1 MTGTLLLK
9 DRVALVTGGGS
20 GLGLGMATAM
30 ARHGAAVV
38 LACRRPE
45 TGEPAAAALR
55 DTGYDARCVRCDV
68 TSAED
73 LEAAV
78 ASTVTTHGRLDCL
91 VHNAVAPP
99 GPPGPVEEVDLD
111 RWEALVATSLRAV
124 FDGARAAYPYLR
136 AAGGSMVLM
145 TSASGM
151 EGSAS
156 LPAYAMVKAAQRA
169 LAKGLAVE
177 WGPDGIRVNCIAPLG
192 LTGALSA
199 ACEANPVLEERLVRR
214 TPLGRL
220 GDPVEDVGPAAVF
233 LASDLARY
241 VTGQTLVVDGGGFL
255 GL

>member
-1 MTGTLLLK
+1 VTGTLLLR
-9 DRVALVTGGGS
+9 DRVALITGGGS

-30 ARHGAAVV
+30 ARHGAVVV

-45 TGEPAAAALR
+45 TGEPEAAAIR
-55 DTGYDARCVRCDV
+55 DAGYDARCVRCDV

-99 GPPGPVEEVDLD
+99 GPPSLVEEVDHD
-111 RWEALVATSLRAV
+111 RWDALVATSLRAV
-124 FDGARAAYPYLR
+124 FDGARAAYPHLR
-136 AAGGSMVLM
+136 VTGGSMVVM
-145 TSASGM
+145 TSASGI

-156 LPAYAMVKAAQRA
+156 LPGYAMVKAAQRT

-192 LTGALSA
+192 LTNALSA
-199 ACEANPVLEERLVRR
+199 ACKANPVLEERLVRR

-220 GDPVEDVGPAAVF
+220 GDPIEDVGSAAVF

>member
-45 TGEPAAAALR
+45 TGEAAAAALR
-55 DTGYDARCVRCDV
+55 DSGYDARCVRCDV
-68 TSAED
+68 TSADD

-124 FDGARAAYPYLR
+124 FDGARAAYPYLS

-145 TSASGM
+145 TSASGI

-156 LPAYAMVKAAQRA
+156 LPAYAMVKAAQRT

-177 WGPDGIRVNCIAPLG
+177 WGPVGIRVNCIAPLG

-241 VTGQTLVVDGGGFL
+241 VTGQTLVVDGGRFL

>member
-45 TGEPAAAALR
+45 TGEAAAAALR

-68 TSAED
+68 TSAAD

-78 ASTVTTHGRLDCL
+78 ASTMTTHGRLDCL

-145 TSASGM
+145 TSASGI

-156 LPAYAMVKAAQRA
+156 LPAYAMVT
-169 LAKGLAVE
+169 VSYTH
-177 WGPDGIRVNCIAPLG
+177 
-192 LTGALSA
+192 LTL
-199 ACEANPVLEERLVRR
+199 P
-214 TPLGRL
+214 T
-220 GDPVEDVGPAAVF
+220 
-233 LASDLARY
+233 
-241 VTGQTLVVDGGGFL
+241 T
-255 GL
+255 